1 LNETNP
7 SQAQDLA
14 KSILVNED
22 ETNQAA
28 VVEEP
33 AIDEPVEDIGT
44 GDDTNVDSTED
55 QTPIEI
61 EEPQESETEPLYD
74 VKVDGEV
81 QQWTLSQL
89 QQSASG
95 QGYLNKRMQETA
107 TLRKQAEDAYQQVQ
121 KQRSELDTK
130 LKEYSAQFSNVDIE
144 KPDISELETDPIG
157 YQIKRA
163 KYDEALEKRTRLMS
177 EQEKL
182 NQEKQAQQQ
191 KAQEYYLS
199 EQANKL
205 QAALPIFAKEETAKT
220 AREGLVTAGKKYGF
234 TSNEVGSIMD
244 HRAILVLHDAAKWQ
258 QLQSKKGVAEQKVS
272 TARPMVKSGS
282 KPTTVTGSQRVSRDA
297 FDNFKKTGNKQDA
310 VSYLIAASQSKG

>member
-1 LNETNP
+1 MNETNP

-14 KSILVNED
+14 KSILVNE
-22 ETNQAA
+22 EEINQT
-28 VVEEP
+28 VVEEEP

-55 QTPIEI
+55 QGSIEI
-61 EEPQESETEPLYD
+61 EEPQQETEPLYD

-107 TLRKQAEDAYQQVQ
+107 AIRKQAEDAYQQVQ
-121 KQRSELDTK
+121 KQRAELDGK
-130 LKEYSAQFSNVDIE
+130 LKEYTAQFNNVDIV

-157 YQIKRA
+157 YQIKKAR
-163 KYDEALEKRTRLMS
+163 YDEAIEKRSRLMS
-177 EQEKL
+177 EQDKL
-182 NQEKQAQQQ
+182 NEEKKAQQQ

-199 EQANKL
+199 EQATKL
-205 QAALPIFAKEETAKT
+205 QAALPIFAKEETAKS
-220 AREGLVTAGKKYGF
+220 AREDLVSAGKKYGF

-258 QLQSKKGVAEQKVS
+258 QLQNKKGVAEKKVS
-272 TARPMVKSGS
+272 NARPMVKSGS
-282 KPTTVTGSQRVSRDA
+282 KPTTVTGNTRVSKDA
-297 FDNFKKTGNKQDA
+297 FDQFKKSGNKQDA
-310 VSYLIAASQSKG
+310 VSYLIAASQQKG

>member
-1 LNETNP
+1 MNETNP

-14 KSILVNED
+14 KSILVNEE
-22 ETNQAA
+22 ETNQTA
-28 VVEEP
+28 VEEEP

-44 GDDTNVDSTED
+44 GDDTNVDTTED
-55 QTPIEI
+55 QASIEI
-61 EEPQESETEPLYD
+61 EEPQEETEPLYD

-107 TLRKQAEDAYQQVQ
+107 TIRKQAEEAYQQVQ
-121 KQRSELDTK
+121 KQRAELDLK
-130 LKEYSAQFSNVDIE
+130 LKEYTAQFNNVDIE

-157 YQIKRA
+157 YQIKKA
-163 KYDEALEKRTRLMS
+163 KYDEAIEKRSRLMS

-182 NQEKQAQQQ
+182 NEEKKAQQQ

-199 EQANKL
+199 EQATKL
-205 QAALPIFAKEETAKT
+205 QAALPIFAKEETAKS
-220 AREGLVTAGKKYGF
+220 AREELVSAGKKYGF

-258 QLQSKKGVAEQKVS
+258 QLQKKKGVAEKKVS
-272 TARPMVKSGS
+272 NARPMVKSGS
-282 KPTTVTGSQRVSRDA
+282 KPTTVTGNNRVSRDA
-297 FDNFKKTGNKQDA
+297 FDQFKKTGNKQDA
-310 VSYLIAASQSKG
+310 VSYLIAASQQKG